1 MSLLQISIQEY
12 QQVMDSFKRK
22 RTVIQDLQLQLQ
34 ESEKSFSTFSAKEAE
49 KLQQV
54 HVLEAKCD
62 AAGRDIEE
70 QTTKRSR
77 ALQFVHK
84 MAKQL
89 RKKEGTSS
97 ITAIEQDFMIRA
109 FREMGTLALQDL
121 EKLMLSYPDIEGR
134 MRGLMELHGLKPP
147 SRSVSRV
154 SSRASSVSDM
164 YSPSGSRGNIAVER
178 FD

>member
-1 MSLLQISIQEY
+1 
-12 QQVMDSFKRK
+12 MDSFKRK

-34 ESEKSFSTFSAKEAE
+34 ESERSFSTFSAKEAE

-164 YSPSGSRGNIAVER
+164 YSPSGSRGNIVVER
-178 FD
+178 FG